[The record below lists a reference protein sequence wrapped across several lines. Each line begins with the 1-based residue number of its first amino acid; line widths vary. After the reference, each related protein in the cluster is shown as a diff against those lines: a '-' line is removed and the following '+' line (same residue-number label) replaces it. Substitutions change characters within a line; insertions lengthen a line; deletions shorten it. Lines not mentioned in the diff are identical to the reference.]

1 MIALILGHV
10 PNRSI
15 DMLPQELNL
24 AIAITRRCNKTCGF
38 CYLLRRNED
47 LSAEHLCAALSRV
60 ALGHVSITGGE
71 PLLHPELRDILSW
84 LRPRCK
90 SLYLLTNAVLLNDSW
105 VAFFA
110 ANGVELFVSFP
121 DGDTATLAAV
131 RSAAAGGAKV
141 SIQHVC
147 TDGSVPVLRSLLAL
161 SDCVSSVIL
170 LYPVSLRKGAP
181 RMYGWRRWR
190 QLVATAVDTLA
201 PFGGRLFYEPAFVP
215 MESEKRQ
222 HPRCDARTVMFM
234 DSDGLFYPCCFLPDV
249 LAGSSVAEPRLC
261 DPSYC
266 PVLRRKVDHPS
277 TVQRI
282 CPLVIRSSGS
292 SSPFSPADI
301 RVATSS
307 SRRNSNGDTE

>member
-1 MIALILGHV
+1 MTVGS
-10 PNRSI
+10 RSSPQ
-15 DMLPQELNL
+15 MAWSCSSHFLMETQQLSRRSALPQ
-24 AIAITRRCNKTCGF
+24 R
-38 CYLLRRNED
+38 
-47 LSAEHLCAALSRV
+47 
-60 ALGHVSITGGE
+60 
-71 PLLHPELRDILSW
+71 
-84 LRPRCK
+84 
-90 SLYLLTNAVLLNDSW
+90 AV
-105 VAFFA
+105 
-110 ANGVELFVSFP
+110 P
-121 DGDTATLAAV
+121 
-131 RSAAAGGAKV
+131 RSAFSMFA
-141 SIQHVC
+141 QM
-147 TDGSVPVLRSLLAL
+147 GSVPVLRSLLAL